1 MSNATVPYGEFA
13 QILGEGLALVLSQKR
28 GGRQLYI
35 PRLDRLSQSSPVVA
49 VMGMEAAEKLA
60 ASRLG
65 GSDVVVPIGPGKRG
79 RIWQLRD
86 QGWTQARIAEEMRC
100 HVRTVQNIL
109 AGNRPRGVEAPPEP
123 PEPPL
128 LALMAKPYAM

>member
-13 QILGEGLALVLSQKR
+13 SILGEVQALALSQKR
-28 GGRQLYI
+28 GGRQLYV
-35 PRLDRLSQSSPVVA
+35 PRLDRLTAHSPVVA
-49 VMGMEAAEKLA
+49 ILGMEAAQKLA

-65 GSDVVVPIGPGKRG
+65 GGDVVVPIGPGKRG
-79 RIWQLRD
+79 RVWQLRD

-109 AGNRPRGVEAPPEP
+109 GGTRPRGVEAPPEP
-123 PEPPL
+123 PPPPL
-128 LALMAKPYAM
+128 LALMATK